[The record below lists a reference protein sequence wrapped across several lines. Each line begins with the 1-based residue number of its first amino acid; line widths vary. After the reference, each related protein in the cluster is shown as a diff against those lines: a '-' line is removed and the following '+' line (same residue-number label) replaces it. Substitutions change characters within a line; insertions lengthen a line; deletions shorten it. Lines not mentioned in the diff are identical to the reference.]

1 MKLNIFKLPSAQ
13 EVAQVQREEAER
25 ELLKAQSLVE
35 YYKAMVA
42 YRSDQLRRLTTYLE
56 SKQCA

>member
-1 MKLNIFKLPSAQ
+1 MKLNIFRLPSAQ

-56 SKQCA
+56 NK